1 VRRKESNCFSLSNFS
16 LLAFQTSLGFSS
28 AARMNHQEL
37 ADRLVVATEEQD
49 VLYVLYWLSE
59 MKEMNCL
66 REAINN
72 KRESTGCFRRLS
84 RS

>member
-1 VRRKESNCFSLSNFS
+1 
-16 LLAFQTSLGFSS
+16 
-28 AARMNHQEL
+28 MNHQEL

-72 KRESTGCFRRLS
+72 KRESIHTLGRFSSVSLNIS
-84 RS
+84 LHL